1 MLLWYWIQSS
11 HFGLGSARGPWSDPS
26 AFCCCLLSGVV
37 ALHSVGYWKG
47 AQEGVAAL
55 CVCEL
60 CTLVME
66 LVQDLFPQKSMSVY
80 VIYYLLHCMINYS
93 ICPYIYIYQGTRSCT
108 SWSQFQLSEVGQCS
122 IWAPHITF
130 APFGLL
136 GSVQPSDMDYIL
148 HMPIVH
154 CFGRTSWIS
163 KGPKT
168 KPTKS
173 MLFCWYLLV
182 WERFGWIMP
191 KQKRWMRQSPA
202 NSKRTERYPVVN

>member
-1 MLLWYWIQSS
+1 MFHL
-11 HFGLGSARGPWSDPS
+11 SA
-26 AFCCCLLSGVV
+26 LTY
-37 ALHSVGYWKG
+37 H
-47 AQEGVAAL
+47 
-55 CVCEL
+55 VCP
-60 CTLVME
+60 
-66 LVQDLFPQKSMSVY
+66 FWP
-80 VIYYLLHCMINYS
+80 
-93 ICPYIYIYQGTRSCT
+93 
-108 SWSQFQLSEVGQCS
+108 VGQCS
-122 IWAPHITF
+122 AIGH
-130 APFGLL
+130 GL
-136 GSVQPSDMDYIL
+136 L

-202 NSKRTERYPVVN
+202 NSKRTERYIKIPKEHLQHQQPISACEACVLALSISMSLNYSWASPFLCLQSSFVLLGYMRSLVRRS